1 MNKSAVLI
9 IVALSALHTV
19 APHPAPAAIY
29 VITNPADKINNP
41 ADKMYNPATQINNP
55 AAAIDNPA
63 GRMDNPNPL
72 TPVPLAVPPQSSP
85 DAAAATPP
93 AKQAA
98 EHPPKPTIPHKHYPF
113 KTAKEYIAAAKKAF
127 AQDDY
132 LEFLALTEDAL
143 RRISAGSLKASK
155 KNRQKLLKYQ
165 TFGYGLLA
173 DAAE

>member
-55 AAAIDNPA
+55 AAVIDNPA
-63 GRMDNPNPL
+63 GRMDNPTPL
-72 TPVPLAVPPQSSP
+72 TPVPQAVPQISSP
-85 DAAAATPP
+85 GAAVATPP

-98 EHPPKPTIPHKHYPF
+98 ERPPKPAVPHRHYPF
-113 KTAKEYIAAAKKAF
+113 KTVKEYIAAAKKAF

-132 LEFLALTEDAL
+132 LEFLAITEDAL
-143 RRISAGSLKASK
+143 RHIGAGTLKASK
-155 KNRQKLLKYQ
+155 KSRQKLLKYQ

-173 DAAE
+173 DTEE